1 MTTATNTRKPTP
13 AVSLTVRTCVAVAVI
28 AVLAIVWTEAGK
40 SSHLAVQEAQA
51 AMSRTYVTLPR
62 VEVAGKRETPA
73 TPVAARAATRRLPQ
87 G

>member
-1 MTTATNTRKPTP
+1 MTTANDTRKPTP
-13 AVSLTVRTCVAVAVI
+13 SLSLAVRTCVAVVVVTMLAV
-28 AVLAIVWTEAGK
+28 VWTEAGR

-62 VEVAGKRETPA
+62 VEVAAKRDPA
-73 TPVAARAATRRLPQ
+73 AVPVVVRAGTRRSRQ